1 MPNQG
6 TCARRYAILDQ
17 HGQPERRRGAGDE
30 DLPRALVRY
39 SPKLATVPFAH
50 LFRPSTEPTA
60 AKDASTTTR
69 RIAGLETHT
78 ISDMKSYL
86 DS

>member
-17 HGQPERRRGAGDE
+17 PERRRSAGDE

-39 SPKLATVPFAH
+39 SPKLAAVPFTH
-50 LFRPSTEPTA
+50 LFRSSTEPTT
-60 AKDASTTTR
+60 AKDVSTT
-69 RIAGLETHT
+69 IV
-78 ISDMKSYL
+78 
-86 DS
+86 